1 MYPTASF
8 PNISR
13 LDGFSMTASTA
24 RTMDITPSS
33 SNGHTN
39 GQSKPHD
46 LLSERSKTHGSF
58 QQTARI
64 AQAIKDVMRSA
75 PNWHLLTD
83 AMRESLEMDA
93 TKTARVLV
101 GNPFEVDHWIDK
113 EGYRDLVLEEIKRG

>member
-1 MYPTASF
+1 MSPTASF
-8 PNISR
+8 PIISR

-24 RTMDITPSS
+24 RITDITPSS

-46 LLSERSKTHGSF
+46 LLNERSKTHGSF

-75 PNWHLLTD
+75 PNWET
-83 AMRESLEMDA
+83 ASAVRRECWEMIA
-93 TKTARVLV
+93 TKLARQLS
-101 GNPFEVDHWIDK
+101 GDPEHPDHEDDIN
-113 EGYRDLVLEEIKRG
+113 GYDALAER

>member
-1 MYPTASF
+1 MYPTDSF
-8 PNISR
+8 PIISR

-75 PNWHLLTD
+75 PNWET
-83 AMRESLEMDA
+83 ASAVRRECWEMQA
-93 TKTARVLV
+93 TKLARQLS
-101 GNPFEVDHWIDK
+101 GDPEHPDHDQDID
-113 EGYRDLVLEEIKRG
+113 GYEALAERE